1 MQMDPTEVLIRE
13 TRAAGPTSRSRDN
26 AIRIVVVVPADRK
39 ADFRWSDLT
48 LTLIC

>member
-13 TRAAGPTSRSRDN
+13 TRAAGPTSRDN